1 MSWGLSEPHASVESA
16 ILSAAEK
23 NVVIFA
29 AASND
34 GANRGAGDRIPFPA
48 RIPQVICINASDGY
62 GNPSKFN
69 PPPNEDDFNFMTLGE
84 AIQTSDPEVDRG
96 KASGTKQ
103 TGTSFAAPGAAAIA
117 ALLIEFAMQK
127 PLRRDKAILRDVT
140 TRDGVVKLFAGMSE
154 DPVLGYRYLRP
165 WDLIWCEE
173 GSDQHDCLRCRGIA
187 EQKVRKL
194 LAGRVPI
201 PNMALVP
208 NLPHSPEA
216 EFDSRVNEAKGVC
229 MEGTREQVLHDIMEW
244 IGDPDGEHV
253 GWIIAR
259 AGVGK
264 SAIARTICS
273 RLYADNRLGATYFF
287 SLSYRRADEA
297 SLFVT
302 SVAYQLARYIPGFAR
317 IISSALKED
326 PDLALP
332 ERGLSN
338 QWENLVV
345 GPLRSSDLTLV
356 LVVDALDECAKVSP
370 ILSLLQSLE
379 GSGLRGRLR
388 VLVTSKPSTLV
399 DSGFRVLT
407 QAPRRFDL
415 DSVSALTVDAD
426 ISAMIRHDLEVTKA
440 RLEGYSSTDFI
451 NEEAVARLAKKSAG
465 VFLWAKLACRFID
478 GGEDIG
484 NLSTLPEDRLET
496 VLDDWKCEGL
506 NALYLEILKNA
517 VKGPDREILIRQ
529 LRHVLEVVIA
539 LFVPLSLEGL
549 SRFCPELKSQ
559 LVKHRLYGLRSVL
572 IVPDSSEEPVE
583 VFHGSFR
590 SFLVEEA
597 HGDFRISPDI
607 AHDHMFDRTFD
618 ALTANDNRALQRDIC
633 NLRDPALNA
642 NKVDRGVVKQHIP
655 VNLQYSCRFWASHLE
670 TADSSE
676 RSAYLQDDGP
686 IYAFLRQHL
695 LHWLEVLSLIR
706 LTHDAIL
713 AINSLDRI
721 LKVQIFPP

>member
-1 MSWGLSEPHASVESA
+1 MSWGLSEPHAGIESA
-16 ILSAAEK
+16 ILSAAEH
-23 NVVIFA
+23 NVIIFA

-34 GANRGAGDRIPFPA
+34 GANRGTGDRIPFPA
-48 RIPQVICINASDGY
+48 RTPQVICINASDGY

-84 AIQTSDPEVDRG
+84 AIQTWDSEVDCEKSFG
-96 KASGTKQ
+96 AKQ

-127 PLRRDKAILRDVT
+127 PLRRDKALLRDVT
-140 TRDGVVKLFAGMSE
+140 TMDGVVKLFAGMSE

-173 GSDQHDCLRCRGIA
+173 GSDQHGCLSCRSIA
-187 EQKVRKL
+187 EEKVRKL

-201 PNMALVP
+201 PNTTLVP
-208 NLPHSPEA
+208 DLPHSPEA
-216 EFDSRVNEAKGVC
+216 EFDSHMNEAKGMC
-229 MEGTREQVLHDIMEW
+229 IEGTREQVLHDIMTWLE
-244 IGDPDGEHV
+244 DPDGELV
-253 GWIIAR
+253 GWVIGR

-287 SLSYRRADEA
+287 SLNYRKADEA

-302 SVAYQLARYIPGFAR
+302 SIAYQLAKYIPGFAR
-317 IISSALKED
+317 KIMSVLKED

-332 ERGLSN
+332 ERGLFN
-338 QWENLVV
+338 QWEKLVI
-345 GPLRSSDLTLV
+345 GPLRSTDLALAFV
-356 LVVDALDECAKVSP
+356 IDALDECAKVSP

-379 GSGLRGRLR
+379 RSGLRGRLR
-388 VLVTSKPSTLV
+388 VLVSSKPSTLV

-407 QAPRRFDL
+407 KAPRRFDL
-415 DSVSALTVDAD
+415 DSVSALTVGAD
-426 ISAMIRHDLEVTKA
+426 ISTMIRHDLGVTKE

-451 NEEAVARLAKKSAG
+451 NEKAVRRLAKKSSG
-465 VFLWAKLACRFID
+465 VFLWARLACRYVD

-484 NLSTLPEDRLET
+484 NLSTLPEERLEI

-506 NALYLEILKNA
+506 SALYLEIMKNA
-517 VKGPDREILIRQ
+517 VKGPDREILVRQ

-539 LFVPLSLEGL
+539 LFVPLPLEGL

-572 IVPDSSEEPVE
+572 IVPEAAEEPVE

-590 SFLVEEA
+590 SFLTEEA
-597 HGDFRISPDI
+597 HKDFHISPDV
-607 AHDHMFDRTFD
+607 AHYRMFRQSFD
-618 ALTANDNRALQRDIC
+618 AMTVNGNCALQRDVC
-633 NLRDPALNA
+633 NFRDPALNA
-642 NKVDRGVVKQHIP
+642 SKVNQDIVKQNIP

-670 TADSSE
+670 TAILAE
-676 RSAYLQDDGP
+676 RSAYLQDDGR
-686 IYAFLRQHL
+686 IHAFLRQHL
-695 LHWLEVLSLIR
+695 LHWLEALSLIR
-706 LTHDAIL
+706 HTHDAIL
-713 AINSLDRI
+713 AINSLDRL
-721 LKVQIFPP
+721 LKV